1 MLGGSA
7 PNWIGRRHKVGSAH
21 LFHRRRAI
29 TRTLNIRP
37 SGLDCSADRHIRVR
51 GGDAIGSPGARTA
64 PDLSWFVRFARRSV
78 GPGRTFE
85 VSGRDHDGRV
95 GRDVPET
102 HYTKTGD
109 VHIAYQVVG
118 DGPIDLVVIPEWFS
132 HLEASWDVAPLAR
145 TLQRL
150 GSFSRLITFDKGGSG
165 LSDPV
170 ALTELP
176 PLEVWIEEVQ
186 AVMDAVGSERAALLG
201 DGGGGPMA
209 IMFAATHPERVNALV
224 LVNSF
229 ARIARSRDYPAG
241 VPPEIL
247 ERFPG
252 WLKNAWGTGQTLQ
265 VAAPSAPLRGPIHDA
280 YTRLE
285 RVSASPG
292 TVEAIMSMVLELDVR
307 PVLSTISVPT
317 LVIHRAGNE
326 YVGSEHGRYLAEQI
340 PTARY
345 VELPGSDHHYFFG
358 DADALLDEVQE
369 FLTGVRTP
377 AEPDRVLATI
387 LFTDVVS
394 STGRTAELG
403 DRRWREVRDGLDAT
417 LQRQV
422 QRFRGTVIH
431 GTGDG
436 ALATFDGPARAIHCA
451 RSISEAVRGLDL
463 EVRSGLHTGEL
474 ELLDDDV
481 GGFAVNLA
489 ARVVEQAEPGDVLV
503 SRTVVDLVAGS
514 GLDFEDR
521 GLHSLK
527 GVPGEWQLYAVE

>member
-1 MLGGSA
+1 M
-7 PNWIGRRHKVGSAH
+7 
-21 LFHRRRAI
+21 
-29 TRTLNIRP
+29 
-37 SGLDCSADRHIRVR
+37 
-51 GGDAIGSPGARTA
+51 
-64 PDLSWFVRFARRSV
+64 
-78 GPGRTFE
+78 
-85 VSGRDHDGRV
+85 

-102 HYTKTGD
+102 HYAKVGD

-118 DGPIDLVVIPEWFS
+118 DGPLDLVLIPEWFS

-150 GSFSRLITFDKGGSG
+150 GSFSRLIMFDKGGSG

-170 ALTELP
+170 PLTELP
-176 PLEVWIEEVQ
+176 SLEVWIEQVQ

-209 IMFAATHPERVNALV
+209 IMFAATHPERVAALV

-229 ARIARSRDYPAG
+229 ARVARSPDYPAG
-241 VPPEIL
+241 MPTEVL
-247 ERFPG
+247 ERFPE
-252 WLKNAWGTGQTLQ
+252 WLKNAWGTGRTLR
-265 VAAPSAPLRGPIHDA
+265 VAAPSAPMGGPVYDA

-292 TVEAIMSMVLELDVR
+292 TVKAIMSMVLELDVR
-307 PVLSTISVPT
+307 PVLSTISAPT
-317 LVIHRAGNE
+317 LVIHRAGND
-326 YVGSEHGRYLAEQI
+326 YVGAEHGRYLAEHI

-345 VELPGSDHHYFFG
+345 VELPGRDHHYFFG
-358 DADALLDEVQE
+358 DADGLLDEVQE
-369 FLTGVRTP
+369 FLTGVRAP

-403 DRRWREVRDGLDAT
+403 DRRWREVRGGLDAT

-422 QRFRGTVIH
+422 ERFRGTLIA

-436 ALATFDGPARAIHCA
+436 ALSTFDGPARAIHCA

-474 ELLDDDV
+474 ELLAGDV

-489 ARVVEQAEPGDVLV
+489 ARVVEQAEAGEVLV

-514 GLDFEDR
+514 GLDFENR
-521 GLHSLK
+521 GMHSLK
-527 GVPGEWQLYAVE
+527 GVPEKWQLYALA

>member
-1 MLGGSA
+1 M
-7 PNWIGRRHKVGSAH
+7 
-21 LFHRRRAI
+21 
-29 TRTLNIRP
+29 TM
-37 SGLDCSADRHIRVR
+37 
-51 GGDAIGSPGARTA
+51 
-64 PDLSWFVRFARRSV
+64 
-78 GPGRTFE
+78 
-85 VSGRDHDGRV
+85 

-102 HYTKTGD
+102 HYAKTGD

-118 DGPIDLVVIPEWFS
+118 DGPIDLVLIPEWFS
-132 HLEASWDVAPLAR
+132 HLEASWDVTPLAR
-145 TLQRL
+145 TLRRL

-170 ALTELP
+170 PLTELP
-176 PLEVWIEEVQ
+176 SLEVWIEEVQ

-209 IMFAATHPERVNALV
+209 IMFAATHPERVTALV

-229 ARIARSRDYPAG
+229 ARIAHSRDYPAG
-241 VPPEIL
+241 VPGELL

-252 WLKNAWGTGQTLQ
+252 WLKSVWGTGQTLQ
-265 VAAPSAPLRGPIHDA
+265 VSVPSAPMGGPVHDA

-285 RVSASPG
+285 RASASPG

-307 PVLSTISVPT
+307 PVLSTISSPT

-326 YVGSEHGRYLAEQI
+326 YVGAEHGRFLAEHI

-345 VELPGSDHHYFFG
+345 VELPGRDHHYFFG
-358 DADALLDEVQE
+358 DADVLLDEVQE
-369 FLTGVRTP
+369 FLTGVRAP
-377 AEPDRVLATI
+377 AEPDRVLATV

-394 STGRTAELG
+394 STRRTAELG
-403 DRRWREVRDGLDAT
+403 DRRWREVLGGLDAT

-422 QRFRGTVIH
+422 ERFRGTVVA
-431 GTGDG
+431 GRGDG

-474 ELLDDDV
+474 ELLDGDL

-489 ARVVEQAEPGDVLV
+489 ARVMEQAEPGGILV

-521 GLHSLK
+521 GEHELK
-527 GVPGEWQLYAVE
+527 GVPGTWRLFAVKP

>member
-1 MLGGSA
+1 MTT
-7 PNWIGRRHKVGSAH
+7 P
-21 LFHRRRAI
+21 
-29 TRTLNIRP
+29 P
-37 SGLDCSADRHIRVR
+37 
-51 GGDAIGSPGARTA
+51 
-64 PDLSWFVRFARRSV
+64 
-78 GPGRTFE
+78 
-85 VSGRDHDGRV
+85 

-102 HYTKTGD
+102 HYAKTGD

-118 DGPIDLVVIPEWFS
+118 DGPIDLVLIPEWFS

-145 TLQRL
+145 TLRRL

-176 PLEVWIEEVQ
+176 LLEVWIEEVQ
-186 AVMDAVGSERAALLG
+186 AVMDAVGSERAALIG

-209 IMFAATHPERVNALV
+209 IMFAATHPERVTALV

-229 ARIARSRDYPAG
+229 ARVARGPDYPAG
-241 VPPEIL
+241 VPAEVL
-247 ERFPG
+247 ARFPE
-252 WLKNAWGTGQTLQ
+252 WLKNAWGTGRTLQ
-265 VAAPSAPLRGPIHDA
+265 VAAPSAPMGGPVHDA

-307 PVLSTISVPT
+307 PVLSTIQSPT

-326 YVGSEHGRYLAEQI
+326 YVGAEHGRYLAEHT
-340 PTARY
+340 PMARY

-358 DADALLDEVQE
+358 DADVLLDEVQE
-369 FLTGVRTP
+369 FLTGVRAP
-377 AEPDRVLATI
+377 AEPDRVLATV

-394 STGRTAELG
+394 STGRTAEMG
-403 DRRWREVRDGLDAT
+403 DRRWREVRGDLETT
-417 LQRQV
+417 LHRQV
-422 QRFRGTVIH
+422 ERFRGTVIA

-436 ALATFDGPARAIHCA
+436 ALSTFDGPARAIHCA

-474 ELLDDDV
+474 ELLDGDV

-489 ARVVEQAEPGDVLV
+489 ARVMEHAETGEVLV

-514 GLDFEDR
+514 GLDFENR
-521 GLHSLK
+521 GMHSLK
-527 GVPGEWQLYAVE
+527 GVPEKWQLYALA